1 MSPEELNQL
10 TDKEL
15 LAEAK
20 KRKSNKVTNSFLF
33 GFLIGIIIYSIVK
46 NSWGILT
53 LIPLYFLYQ
62 LINNSKV
69 NKALDQELKI
79 RNLSIKKE

>member
-62 LINNSKV
+62 LINNSKA
-69 NKALDQELKI
+69 NKALDQELKT
-79 RNLSIKKE
+79 RSLSIKKE

>member
-62 LINNSKV
+62 LINNSKE
-69 NKALDQELKI
+69 NKALQQELKI
-79 RNLSIKKE
+79 RNLSIKNE